1 MEKKASFWKAALI
14 YGAIAGFVGILLGV
28 IFYVMNLY
36 AASWTQWVSILV
48 AIAVLVYCL
57 KAYRNEYLGG
67 FARFGQLFIM
77 ALVIG
82 VISSIISLIYSYLMY
97 TVIDPELLDKIR
109 LAAEEKMM
117 NNPRIPE
124 SMMDDMIERMAKN
137 FEPKRM
143 YIMTIVGGTVMYSIL
158 GLIMAAIL
166 KKEENPLEGAE

>member
-28 IFYVMNLY
+28 IFYLMNLY

-67 FARFGQLFIM
+67 YARFGQLFLM

-82 VISSIISLIYSYLMY
+82 VIASIISLIYSYLMY
-97 TVIDPELLDKIR
+97 TVIDHELLDKIR

-124 SMMDDMIERMAKN
+124 SMLDEMIERLEKN
-137 FEPKRM
+137 FEPRRM
-143 YIMTIVGGTVMYSIL
+143 YMMTVIGGTAMYAIL
-158 GLIMAAIL
+158 GLILAAIL
-166 KKEENPLEGAE
+166 KKEETPLDTAV